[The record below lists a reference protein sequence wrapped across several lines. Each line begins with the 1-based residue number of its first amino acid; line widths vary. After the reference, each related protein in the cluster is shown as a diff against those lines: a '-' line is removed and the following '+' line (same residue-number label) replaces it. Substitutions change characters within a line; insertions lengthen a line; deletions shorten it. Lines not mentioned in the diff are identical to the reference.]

1 MKPFTG
7 QNLDCKFCG
16 SKDSQQTA
24 QITRG
29 VSEAQLNE
37 IYNLMDV
44 YCHPF
49 TSGGQEIPI
58 QEAKLCELVT
68 LVTNYSCGEDY
79 SSDESGGLPLTW
91 TEYREPGTQFIKAS
105 TSPDDIAN
113 QLSKVYNLP
122 VSKREGMGKKARN
135 FVIDFCSIDSVCSKF
150 EKIISEMDKT
160 DWDFDFSYIAKDP
173 TYSPPQIESDREWI
187 IDLYNNI
194 LKRDAENE
202 DQNGIAHWEHRLK
215 TDLNRQ
221 KVYDYFVSV
230 AKKDNASNNKVPF
243 EELLGKDDLG
253 KRILFCLPEN
263 ANDVFMST
271 SLLKYIKD
279 KYPEYNIYYAT
290 KPENFPI
297 LSCNPHIHKVLPYD
311 PIMENFAWAEGQGDH
326 KGFFNFSLMPHT
338 NTHRVQNF
346 IHGGEHQIKY
356 NLNYA

>member
-1 MKPFTG
+1 
-7 QNLDCKFCG
+7 
-16 SKDSQQTA
+16 
-24 QITRG
+24 
-29 VSEAQLNE
+29 
-37 IYNLMDV
+37 MDV

-105 TSPDDIAN
+105 TSSDDIAN

-122 VSKREGMGKKARN
+122 MNKRESMGKKARN

-173 TYSPPQIESDREWI
+173 TYSPPQIENDREWI
-187 IDLYNNI
+187 IDLYENI
-194 LKRDAENE
+194 LKRDSENE

-221 KVYDYFVSV
+221 KVYDYFVGV
-230 AKKDNASNNKVPF
+230 AKKDNAENNKVPF

-263 ANDVFMST
+263 TNDVFMST

-297 LSCNPHIHKVLPYD
+297 LSCNPHIYKLLPYD
-311 PIMENFAWAEGQGDH
+311 PIMENFAWAEGQGEH

-338 NTHRVQNF
+338 NTHKTQNF